1 MVVRGSAAD
10 LFATVYPATLAHEL
24 QHLLNFAHRCVQR
37 PCEGPEET
45 WINEALS
52 KVAEDLAG
60 YGWNVAGGRA
70 EGAAYLGHPGAELR
84 GYDGRSLTRWEGDS
98 IGNYQGAHSFLRLF
112 TDRAG
117 PDLAGR
123 IAGGTGGVGGLES
136 ALGIPLPMAMAEWA
150 SALMLSNEPGSPY
163 SFSGSAWS
171 PLHERLRH
179 LDTRAP
185 GPVSLRHDGIA
196 AVMSGPG
203 LGGPARVT
211 VRSRE
216 ETPPYVVVV
225 RADAH
230 LPAH

>member
-1 MVVRGSAAD
+1 MRSCNPPLVEFRCFFFNDTATTEIYTLSLHDALPIYSGTPVGEPVVVRGSAAD

-84 GYDGRSLTRWEGDS
+84 GYDGRSLTRWEGDP
-98 IGNYQGAHSFLRLF
+98 IGSYPGAPSVPRLF

-117 PDLAGR
+117 GPHRGRDGRSARPGGGAGH
-123 IAGGTGGVGGLES
+123 
-136 ALGIPLPMAMAEWA
+136 
-150 SALMLSNEPGSPY
+150 
-163 SFSGSAWS
+163 F
-171 PLHERLRH
+171 
-179 LDTRAP
+179 
-185 GPVSLRHDGIA
+185 
-196 AVMSGPG
+196 
-203 LGGPARVT
+203 
-211 VRSRE
+211 
-216 ETPPYVVVV
+216 
-225 RADAH
+225 
-230 LPAH
+230 